1 MSEFTKTAIYSKLT
15 GDTALAALLGKDEN
29 AAAAVFNTT
38 MNRLR
43 EDATTG
49 WTYPAVTFREADGVA
64 DARFVS
70 GSHGTEAF
78 DFEVWW
84 QNDSSLPGSRIAARL
99 EALLH
104 NKTLTVS
111 SGKVYCCEKVSQ
123 IPDQYDDKL
132 KVHFGLYRYKLVVGN

>member
-1 MSEFTKTAIYSKLT
+1 MSEFTKKAIYSKLT
-15 GDTALAALLGKDEN
+15 GDTVLAALLGTDEN
-29 AAAAVFNTT
+29 DAAAVFNAT
-38 MNRLR
+38 MNRMQ

-70 GSHGTEAF
+70 GSHGTEFF
-78 DFEVWW
+78 DFEIWAGT
-84 QNDSSLPGSRIAARL
+84 DSPLVIARIAARI

-104 NKTLTVS
+104 NQTLTVS
-111 SGKVYCCEKVSQ
+111 SGKVYCCENISQ